1 MAVYV
6 YDTTPPTGYSVN
18 IDQEAINNDNK
29 AAMSFTFAGAEV
41 GASYNYTVTSTG
53 GGSVTGSGTIETV
66 DQQIGDI
73 DVSGL
78 GDGTLILIVTLIDL
92 SGNSG
97 AIVTDTVSKN
107 TAAPMDAAVPVII
120 SDLSTT
126 QVEYNQN
133 AAAAPLDA
141 TATVTDGGTIT
152 YQWYSN
158 TTNSTVGATALG
170 VTTPAYTPS
179 TATVGTTYYYCV
191 VTNTNNAATG
201 AKAAQTISPI
211 TGIKVNSASGG
222 SNGGSGS
229 SGGGGSRGSSSSST
243 VSNTPVITV
252 SEVKSELFSN
262 PEDVKVEAD
271 VTSAFG
277 QSVTVKITD
286 AAASQDEIFS
296 LAGASDKVY
305 PFDISLYSKDTG
317 ERVQPKDGYSV
328 KITLPVPEELLNDRE
343 KIKVVY
349 GKDGKLETLKS
360 ELIEKWGKWYI
371 TFEAIHFSP
380 YALIVSAEE
389 PAQPETDSW
398 INPFSDVKTSDWYY
412 FAVQYAVEKGLKLS
426 KLQTNTTLNSSP
438 FALSTVD
445 IFTVL
450 SLRSNILLL
459 SKFSESQ

>member
-1 MAVYV
+1 VAVYV

-41 GASYNYTVTSTG
+41 GATYNYTVTSTG

-191 VTNTNNAATG
+191 VTNTNNAATRT
-201 AKAAQTISPI
+201 KTAQTTSAIAS
-211 TGIKVNSASGG
+211 IKVNTLVNAVAPVIISTAQVEYNQNVAAAALDATATVTDGGTISYAWYSNTTNSTVGATALGVTTATYTPSTATAGTTYYYCVVTNTNNAATGTKTAQTTSAIANIKVNAAG
-222 SNGGSGS
+222 GGSG
-229 SGGGGSRGSSSSST
+229 SGGGGSSHSSST
-243 VSNTPVITV
+243 VSRYSGYYGIRG
-252 SEVKSELFSN
+252 KKRIFSN
-262 PEDVKVEAD
+262 AEDIKVEAD

-277 QSVTVKITD
+277 QSVTTKLTD
-286 AAASQDEIFS
+286 DADSQKEIFS
-296 LAGASDKVY
+296 LAGANDKVY
-305 PFDISLYSKDTG
+305 PFDISLYSKKNG
-317 ERVQPKDGYSV
+317 EK
-328 KITLPVPEELLNDRE
+328 
-343 KIKVVY
+343 
-349 GKDGKLETLKS
+349 
-360 ELIEKWGKWYI
+360 
-371 TFEAIHFSP
+371 
-380 YALIVSAEE
+380 
-389 PAQPETDSW
+389 
-398 INPFSDVKTSDWYY
+398 
-412 FAVQYAVEKGLKLS
+412 
-426 KLQTNTTLNSSP
+426 SSP
-438 FALSTVD
+438 RTV
-445 IFTVL
+445 TA
-450 SLRSNILLL
+450 
-459 SKFSESQ
+459 SK